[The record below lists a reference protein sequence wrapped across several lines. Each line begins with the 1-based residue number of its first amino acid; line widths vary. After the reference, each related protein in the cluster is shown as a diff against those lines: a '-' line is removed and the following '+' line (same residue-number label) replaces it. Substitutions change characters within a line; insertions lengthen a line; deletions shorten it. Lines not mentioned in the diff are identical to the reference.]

1 MKFLLMFDSS
11 VTLKCFLQYKINVVF
26 LAEAFRIKESKLK
39 NLVLFKSKNWIG
51 EYLCQMS
58 SCSKIVRKSDEVS
71 HYIIWFDILYVVSVL
86 LYHFPYIICL
96 NKKYVAPKLS
106 WRHLETDVMYHSNN
120 TITSPCVSL
129 IYLFLFNSNPFLM
142 CAPLYL
148 PFIYSMVFALIKRN
162 PTG

>member
-26 LAEAFRIKESKLK
+26 FLAEAFRIKEFKLK

-96 NKKYVAPKLS
+96 NKKYVAPKTINVNESHTPNPERLS
-106 WRHLETDVMYHSNN
+106 HLKKEDESTLQVHL
-120 TITSPCVSL
+120 VQH
-129 IYLFLFNSNPFLM
+129 
-142 CAPLYL
+142 
-148 PFIYSMVFALIKRN
+148 
-162 PTG
+162 

>member
-1 MKFLLMFDSS
+1 MLF
-11 VTLKCFLQYKINVVF
+11 F
-26 LAEAFRIKESKLK
+26 LAEAFRIKEFKLK

-96 NKKYVAPKLS
+96 NKKYVAPKIITRIGEKKLGC
-106 WRHLETDVMYHSNN
+106 LN
-120 TITSPCVSL
+120 TKNLWLATMLLFFICIFCSEVFWYYDTPIFFHRSSL
-129 IYLFLFNSNPFLM
+129 L
-142 CAPLYL
+142 
-148 PFIYSMVFALIKRN
+148 LI
-162 PTG
+162 

>member
-26 LAEAFRIKESKLK
+26 LAEAFRIKEFKLK

-96 NKKYVAPKLS
+96 NKKYVAQRTSMGHLWVPGTRVCRSDSYDLS
-106 WRHLETDVMYHSNN
+106 WRRLLLGQNLWWRVE
-120 TITSPCVSL
+120 I
-129 IYLFLFNSNPFLM
+129 
-142 CAPLYL
+142 
-148 PFIYSMVFALIKRN
+148 
-162 PTG
+162 